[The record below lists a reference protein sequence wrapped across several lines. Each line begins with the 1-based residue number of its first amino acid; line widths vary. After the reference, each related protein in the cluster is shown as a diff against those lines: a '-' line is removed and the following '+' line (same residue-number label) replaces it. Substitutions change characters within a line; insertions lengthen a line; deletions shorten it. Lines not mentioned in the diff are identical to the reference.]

1 MKMPAMPYP
10 GTAGNS
16 LFMLITSIGKDS
28 AMDLLS
34 KMIAVTDRH
43 VFDSAP
49 DPEEA
54 FFAQLARIFRA
65 GPRAVVLREKDLSP
79 EAYLA
84 LASKVLSLKE
94 HLCTGSDVPLILH
107 GFPEAA
113 RALGISAIHLP
124 LSMLLSLHEK
134 DPSFLSGFRTVGA
147 SVHSPED
154 ARAAVSCGASYLF
167 AGNVWETG
175 CKPGKA
181 AAGLE
186 YLRSVVSAVDVPVYG
201 IGGVTPERMPQIL
214 ETGAAGG
221 CMMSGFMKYGL

>member
-1 MKMPAMPYP
+1 
-10 GTAGNS
+10 
-16 LFMLITSIGKDS
+16 
-28 AMDLLS
+28 MDLLS

-43 VFDSAP
+43 MFDTAQN
-49 DPEEA
+49 PEEA
-54 FFAQLARIFRA
+54 FLAQLTRIFRA
-65 GPRAVVLREKDLSP
+65 EPRAVVLREKDLSP

-84 LASKVLSLKE
+84 LASKVLALKA

-113 RALGISAIHLP
+113 RTLGISAIHLP
-124 LSMLLSLHEK
+124 LPMLLSLHESE
-134 DPSFLSGFRTVGA
+134 PALLSGFRTIGA

-167 AGNVWETG
+167 AGNVWETS

-181 AAGLE
+181 AAGLD

-214 ETGAAGG
+214 AAGAAGG
-221 CMMSGFMKYGL
+221 CMRSGFLSVGEAPH

>member
-1 MKMPAMPYP
+1 
-10 GTAGNS
+10 
-16 LFMLITSIGKDS
+16 
-28 AMDLLS
+28 MDLLS

-54 FFAQLARIFRA
+54 FFGQLVRVFRA
-65 GPRAVVLREKDLSP
+65 EPRAVVLREKDLSP

-113 RALGISAIHLP
+113 RALGVSAIHLP
-124 LSMLLSLHEK
+124 LSMLVSLHETA
-134 DPSFLSGFRTVGA
+134 PAVLSRFRTIGA

-154 ARAAVSCGASYLF
+154 ARTAVSCGATCLF
-167 AGNVWETG
+167 AGNIWETG